1 MPMSS
6 VPVSVRAPQCYEA
19 RLARAI
25 REGGTNASTAAMTL
39 LEYRDPP
46 SLKAAVALVASQGAV
61 TTDAFDCIA
70 DAWETY
76 RHLRQ
81 LSWD

>member
-1 MPMSS
+1 MRSAPAW
-6 VPVSVRAPQCYEA
+6 VRDRQCYEA
-19 RLARAI
+19 RLTRAI
-25 REGGTNASTAAMTL
+25 REGGSDASAAAMTL
-39 LEYRDPP
+39 LEYRDPS
-46 SLKAAVALVASQGAV
+46 SLEAAVALVAAQGAV
-61 TTDAFDCIA
+61 TTDAFDCVA

>member
-1 MPMSS
+1 
-6 VPVSVRAPQCYEA
+6 
-19 RLARAI
+19 
-25 REGGTNASTAAMTL
+25 MTL
-39 LEYRDPP
+39 LEYRDPS
-46 SLKAAVALVASQGAV
+46 SLEAAVALVAAQGAV

-70 DAWETY
+70 HAWETY